1 MLRFLALMLATIAV
15 SGAISGCSGKDQPEA
30 PGSPAASA
38 SAAPDGTQTAQ
49 SAPKG
54 MVRQADGTLKVS
66 EENDVYS
73 FEYSYPG
80 AAGSIPELSAV
91 LDRRMSAVRE
101 AHIAMAIDGR
111 ADADANKYPF
121 NPYAY
126 TTKWE
131 VVADLPG
138 WLSLSAEHWEFTGGA
153 HGNSSFDTLLW
164 DKQAK
169 EVRMPVS
176 LFSSAKELEA
186 AVQPELCDLLDKQ
199 RAEKR
204 GEKVVRDQGNWMNAC
219 IGLQSATVI
228 LGSSNRRTFD
238 RIGFLIPPYEAGP
251 YVEGSYEV
259 TLTVSRAILAT
270 VKPEFRGSFSAVR

>member
-1 MLRFLALMLATIAV
+1 MLRFLALLLTATAI
-15 SGAISGCSGKDQPEA
+15 SGAISGCSATSQPEA
-30 PGSPAASA
+30 ADSPTASA
-38 SAAPDGTQTAQ
+38 SAAPSGTQPPR
-49 SAPKG
+49 SAAEG
-54 MVRQADGTLKVS
+54 MVKQPDGSLKVS

-73 FEYSYPG
+73 FEYSYPA
-80 AAGSIPELSAV
+80 AAGSISELSAV
-91 LDRRMSAVRE
+91 LDQRMSSARE

-126 TTKWE
+126 TTKWD

-153 HGNSSFDTLLW
+153 HGNTTFDTLLW
-164 DKQAK
+164 DKRAK
-169 EVRMPVS
+169 QVRAPLS

-186 AVQPELCDLLDKQ
+186 AVQPELCNLLDRQ

-204 GEKVVRDQGNWMNAC
+204 GEKVVRDPANWMNAC

-259 TLTVSRAILAT
+259 TLTVSRAILAA